1 MSTIFSMHEFLPL
14 IPEIPTTFLPGS
26 VVMLPSAVAAVPF
39 QEWLGKFCGLSWWAG
54 PSETLGIKNYQ
65 LGSNLGLYVSIC
77 TYIYMWIYIYIC
89 YYIYIHIYLFIFV
102 FIYLCLNSHAAWR
115 VGIVG
120 ESVWPPSHVS
130 GPCMWLMLPIHFGV
144 PHFRRE
150 QIFL

>member
-77 TYIYMWIYIYIC
+77 TYMWIYIYI
-89 YYIYIHIYLFIFV
+89 YMLLYIHTYLFIYFCM
-102 FIYLCLNSHAAWR
+102 YLFMLKLTCSLKSWDCGWKCLAPKPCLWSL
-115 VGIVG
+115 
-120 ESVWPPSHVS
+120 HVTYVDHPFW
-130 GPCMWLMLPIHFGV
+130 GTPF
-144 PHFRRE
+144 
-150 QIFL
+150 